1 MAQCCGKCPCSP
13 RPVSGPITY
22 EMDGVQYMA
31 VNAGWGGGAAQIE
44 RGAGT
49 AMNRASARLLVFKLG
64 ANRQLP
70 PLPPAVPVPN
80 PPPLRASEET
90 VRKGGEVYAR
100 TCAQCHGQLAVGGVK
115 DLRQM
120 TPETHAQFNDIV
132 LKGLRVQK
140 GMASFAN
147 LVSAEEV
154 EAIHAYVIAR
164 ANEDWGSTGGGTGG
178 PH

>member
-1 MAQCCGKCPCSP
+1 MH
-13 RPVSGPITY
+13 
-22 EMDGVQYMA
+22 
-31 VNAGWGGGAAQIE
+31 
-44 RGAGT
+44 
-49 AMNRASARLLVFKLG
+49 RASARLLVFKLG
-64 ANRQLP
+64 GKKQLP
-70 PLPPAVPVPN
+70 PLPPAVPIPN

-90 VRKGGEVYAR
+90 VRKGAEVYAR

-120 TPETHAQFNDIV
+120 NSETHAQFNDIV

-147 LVSAEEV
+147 LLNAEEV
-154 EAIHAYVIAR
+154 EAVHAYLIAR
-164 ANEDWGSTGGGTGG
+164 ANEDWGNMGGEAG